1 MVYQFSSL
9 LRFDDLAHVVTT
21 AKYDGCDDFNIA
33 DHVGPNREKA
43 IGNRRLICSRLGLN
57 ADRLTTGQQ
66 VHKTNVAV
74 VTAENFGAGCDGWT
88 SAIAETDALV
98 TDLRDTPI
106 MVISADCLLI
116 LLYDPMRKAIGVIHA
131 SWRTTFGGIIG
142 KTVDLMRKTYRT
154 NPNDLIVG
162 LGPAAGVC
170 CYEVDEPFVQTL
182 SQRPELLPFVVGR
195 TDKRYFDLP
204 NAGRFELIQSGV
216 SGDRIELM
224 NRCTI
229 CDTNFFSYRRQG
241 TLAGRFGLIA
251 SLR

>member
-1 MVYQFSSL
+1 MVYQFSNL
-9 LRFDDLAHVVTT
+9 MRFDDLVHVITS
-21 AKYDGCDDFNIA
+21 ARYDGRDDFNIA
-33 DHVGPNREKA
+33 DHVGPDRENA
-43 IGNRRLICSRLGLN
+43 MGNRRLVCSRMGLN

-74 VTAENFGAGCDGWT
+74 VTAENLSAGCDGWQ
-88 SAIAETDALV
+88 SAIPETDALV

-116 LLYDPMRKAIGVIHA
+116 LLYDPVRKAIGVIHA

-142 KTVDLMRKTYRT
+142 KTVDLMRETYHT
-154 NPNDLIVG
+154 NPNDLIAG

-170 CYEVDEPFVQTL
+170 CYEVDEPFVETL
-182 SQRPELLPFVVGR
+182 SQRPELLPFVVQR
-195 TDKRYFDLP
+195 ADKRYFDLP
-204 NAGRFELIQSGV
+204 NAGRSELIHSGV
-216 SGDRIELM
+216 PADRIEMM

-229 CDTNFFSYRRQG
+229 CDTDFFSYRRQG